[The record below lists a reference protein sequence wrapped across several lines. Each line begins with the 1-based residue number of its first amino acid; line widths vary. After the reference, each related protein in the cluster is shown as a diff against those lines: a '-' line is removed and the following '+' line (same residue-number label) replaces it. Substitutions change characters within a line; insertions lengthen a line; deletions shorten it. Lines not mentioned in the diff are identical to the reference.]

1 VLLVNLV
8 VTIFVLAS
16 DIFLSTNLTL
26 RPLNQLIR
34 SLPILGTTHE
44 DIIPPLY
51 VTQSAFLIAVTTLLL
66 FYASGLYAEK
76 IGYAN
81 R

>member
-1 VLLVNLV
+1 M
-8 VTIFVLAS
+8 
-16 DIFLSTNLTL
+16 
-26 RPLNQLIR
+26 RKPYQ
-34 SLPILGTTHE
+34 

-51 VTQSAFLIAVTTLLL
+51 VTQSAFLIAVTTLVL
-66 FYASGLYAEK
+66 FHASGLYAEK